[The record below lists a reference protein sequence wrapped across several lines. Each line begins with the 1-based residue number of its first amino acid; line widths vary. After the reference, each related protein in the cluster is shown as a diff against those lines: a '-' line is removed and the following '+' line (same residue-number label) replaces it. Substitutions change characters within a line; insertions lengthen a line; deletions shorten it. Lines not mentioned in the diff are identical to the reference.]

1 MRAASLIPFRRRS
14 LLGRAL
20 AHLRALR
27 RWRRRAPQDRMS
39 DGWVAAHAIQPK
51 FVNRRGSSPEL
62 D

>member
-27 RWRRRAPQDRMS
+27 RKRREPRECMS
-39 DGWVAAHAIQPK
+39 DHWIATHAIQPK
-51 FVNRRGSSPEL
+51 FVNRRGSAPEL